1 MCRGDKPPNMGE
13 APYGVSNADRSPHGG
28 YTPWPRHWERTRRG
42 SAYHPTS
49 LEVVD
54 GWGDGVRP
62 APEATTQGQN
72 ASNNRIVILQINAAH
87 AKEVTHEIQLQAV
100 ETGIHV
106 ATIQEPY
113 VQIDFL
119 PGMGLHVS
127 TVFEKQ
133 YHNKKTGATISC
145 FAKEITKLKL
155 TELCEHNVSCVELTG
170 SVSETIVS
178 ELLSL

>member
-1 MCRGDKPPNMGE
+1 MTVRIRRKHENLNVL
-13 APYGVSNADRSPHGG
+13 GVRAITIALARAKVLIGLPLLA
-28 YTPWPRHWERTRRG
+28 T
-42 SAYHPTS
+42 
-49 LEVVD
+49 
-54 GWGDGVRP
+54 DGVRP